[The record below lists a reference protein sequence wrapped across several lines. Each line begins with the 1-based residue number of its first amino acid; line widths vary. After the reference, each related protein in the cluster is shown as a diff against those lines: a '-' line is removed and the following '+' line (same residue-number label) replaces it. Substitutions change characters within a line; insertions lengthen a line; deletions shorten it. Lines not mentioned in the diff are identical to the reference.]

1 MFLCPYIIFEKGDSM
16 DGVIVINKEK
26 DMTSHDVVAKLRR
39 ILGTKKIGHTGT
51 LDPLATGVLVAC
63 VNKATKLVQYLTC
76 DEKIYEVEMKFGIK
90 TDTGDVTGNVIA
102 TGNSNIEFEMIKK
115 VLKDFVGLQKQI
127 PPMYSAIKI
136 NGRKL
141 YEYAREGIEIE
152 REARDIEIYSID
164 NVTFEDDILK
174 YKIHC
179 SKGTYIRTV
188 CEDIAERLGTV
199 ATMTSLNR
207 VQSGTFKIN
216 QAVKLEDASEDK
228 IISLEELFEDEI
240 VLKNDVNKLLNGI
253 ALNYDLKDG
262 MYKLYVV
269 ENDIKKFIGLG
280 MIKNKYLYREI
291 IL

>member
-1 MFLCPYIIFEKGDSM
+1 M

-39 ILGTKKIGHTGT
+39 ILCTKKIGHTGT

-90 TDTGDVTGNVIA
+90 TDTGDITGNVIS
-102 TGNSNIEFEMIKK
+102 TGNNELEFDEINN
-115 VLKDFVGLQKQI
+115 VLNDFIGPQKQV
-127 PPMYSAIKI
+127 PPMYSAIKV
-136 NGRKL
+136 NGKKL
-141 YEYAREGIEIE
+141 YEYARDGIEIE

-164 NVTFEDDILK
+164 NVTFEGDILK

-188 CEDIAERLGTV
+188 CEDIAEKLGTV

-207 VQSGTFKIN
+207 VQSGIFNIN
-216 QAVKLEDASEDK
+216 QAVKLEDANEDK
-228 IISLEELFEDEI
+228 IISLEELFNDEI
-240 VLKNDVNKLLNGI
+240 ILKNDVNKLLNGI
-253 ALNYDLKDG
+253 KLHYDLKDG
-262 MYKLYVV
+262 MYKLYVL
-269 ENDIKKFIGLG
+269 EDDNKKFIGLG

>member
-1 MFLCPYIIFEKGDSM
+1 M
-16 DGVIVINKEK
+16 DGVIVVNKEK

-90 TDTGDVTGNVIA
+90 TDTGDITGNVIS
-102 TGNSNIEFEMIKK
+102 TGKDELEFDEIKNA
-115 VLKDFVGLQKQI
+115 LSGFIGPQKQI
-127 PPMYSAIKI
+127 PPMYSAIKV
-136 NGRKL
+136 NGKKL

-164 NVTFEDDILK
+164 NVTFEGDILK

-188 CEDIAERLGTV
+188 CEDIAEKLGTV

-207 VQSGTFKIN
+207 VQSGIFNIN
-216 QAVKLEDASEDK
+216 QAIKLEDVSEDK
-228 IISLEELFEDEI
+228 IISLEKLFEDEI
-240 VLKNDVNKLLNGI
+240 ILKSDVDKLLNGI
-253 ALNYDLKDG
+253 KLHYDLKDG
-262 MYKLYVV
+262 MYKLYVF
-269 ENDIKKFIGLG
+269 EDDNKKFIGLG